1 VTTKISTLKD
11 LYLRMLRIRMI
22 EEEIARR
29 YPEEGMRCPVHL
41 SIGQEAIA
49 VGVCAHLSRHDQVT
63 SAHRSHGHYLA
74 QGGDL
79 FAMLSELHGK
89 ATGCCGG
96 RGGSMHL
103 IDRKAG
109 FVGAVPI
116 VGSTLPIGVGL
127 AWGAKTLGTGVVT
140 VIFFGEGATEE
151 GVFSESLNLACLYQL
166 PVIFVCEDN
175 GFSVYTDIKKRRSLA
190 FRFPEYFRSHGADC
204 ETGDGMN
211 VEAVYRLTGTAIDRV
226 RDAKGPQV
234 LYFKTWRY
242 REHCGHRE
250 DDDLDYRDAK
260 DIARWKHRD
269 PIVISEKKLNSLMP
283 DFGRWSAKQR
293 RSIGE
298 EIAKA
303 FKEVRAAR
311 PPHRTSLKKNLFAG
325 MASR

>member
-1 VTTKISTLKD
+1 MTTKISILKD

-74 QGGDL
+74 HGGNL
-79 FAMLSELHGK
+79 FAMLSELYGK
-89 ATGCCGG
+89 ATGCCSG

-127 AWGAKTLGTGVVT
+127 AWVAKTLKTGATT

-151 GVFSESLNLACLYQL
+151 GVFSESLNLACLHQL

-175 GFSVYTDIKKRRSLA
+175 GFSVYTDIKQRRSPE

-211 VEAVYRLTGTAIDRV
+211 VEDVYRLAGRALARIKE
-226 RDAKGPQV
+226 AGGPQV

-250 DDDLDYRDAK
+250 DDDLEYRDAK
-260 DIARWKHRD
+260 DVARWRRRD
-269 PIVISEKKLNSLMP
+269 PLGISVKVLSKRLPEFS
-283 DFGRWSAKQR
+283 RWSERHR
-293 RSIGE
+293 RSISM
-298 EIAKA
+298 EIAAA
-303 FKEVRAAR
+303 FKKALAAR
-311 PPHRTSLKKNLFAG
+311 PPHRATLTKHLWAG
-325 MASR
+325 MA